1 MHPDRLPRLDWD
13 SVPRYAA
20 RAHALRSAELRRLL
34 GYLTAGLVR
43 LARRPFRRRPA
54 AVRLHPAGWW

>member
-1 MHPDRLPRLDWD
+1 MQPDRLPRLDWD
-13 SVPRYAA
+13 AIPRHAS

-34 GYLTAGLVR
+34 GSLIAGFVR

-54 AVRLHPAGWW
+54 GRLHPAGC